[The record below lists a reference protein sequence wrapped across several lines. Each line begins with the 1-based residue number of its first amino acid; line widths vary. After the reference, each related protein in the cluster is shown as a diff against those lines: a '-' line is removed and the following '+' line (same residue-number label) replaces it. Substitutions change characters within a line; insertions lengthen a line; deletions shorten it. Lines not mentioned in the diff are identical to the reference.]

1 MDSPTGCDA
10 GLYANLARMR
20 AKWKRPGR
28 REMGTHNRQRASS
41 VRCRGFYMGV
51 PGFDGVRSSKVHGH
65 GTATGPKQTTD
76 KSFDQMA
83 A

>member
-1 MDSPTGCDA
+1 METPRQA
-10 GLYANLARMR
+10 GDWAPITDKEHL
-20 AKWKRPGR
+20 
-28 REMGTHNRQRASS
+28 S